1 MMEAYGTDDPEA
13 PLTYQMEVFILL
25 GRKN

>member
-1 MMEAYGTDDPEA
+1 MEAYGTDDPEA